1 MVGLTKSLAKEL
13 GPAGVRVNCIQPG
26 VVEGPRIERVI
37 WARAEAMGVAYET
50 MAEHYR
56 KQAVLERMVTAEDI
70 ANTALFLC
78 GPGGRN
84 VTGQALSVCGYVEKI

>member
-1 MVGLTKSLAKEL
+1 MGM
-13 GPAGVRVNCIQPG
+13 PH
-26 VVEGPRIERVI
+26 
-37 WARAEAMGVAYET
+37 EA
-50 MAEHYR
+50 MAEHDR
-56 KQAVLERMVTAEDI
+56 KQAVLERMVTAQDI